1 MDDMSDFLFQN
12 ADDDNN
18 ISQNVVDTLIEAANT
33 CTQNLSTPDLST
45 PDLSL
50 TGELS
55 GSSSFMSY
63 FLVLAIVSMNNTNH
77 QYYPQI

>member
-33 CTQNLSTPDLST
+33 CTQNLSAPN
-45 PDLSL
+45 LSL
-50 TGELS
+50 TGKL
-55 GSSSFMSY
+55 SSSFVY
-63 FLVLAIVSMNNTNH
+63 V
-77 QYYPQI
+77 